1 MPFLLGLAGGA
12 AVGSP
17 FVRTALFAGAAIFV
31 FATLSVMQLDLRPG
45 SDACP
50 EGCEEDVGYGAVAI
64 MVVSSAPVFG
74 GAALGM
80 LARSRLRR

>member
-1 MPFLLGLAGGA
+1 
-12 AVGSP
+12 
-17 FVRTALFAGAAIFV
+17 
-31 FATLSVMQLDLRPG
+31 MQLDLSPG

-50 EGCEEDVGYGAVAI
+50 EGCEDDVGYGAVAI
-64 MVVSSAPVFG
+64 MVVSSAPIFG